1 MLDTAQGLSH
11 LIRARS
17 FDHNDRVYDVFASVR
32 PASPRTVT
40 VHVTCNGHEVYFDY
54 PDGVRTQQCHE
65 VTFLGE
71 VDSLHL
77 ETMNVVDF
85 TMDDAEKL
93 VRAWVA

>member
-1 MLDTAQGLSH
+1 MFDPATGLSH

-17 FDHNDRVYDVFASVR
+17 FDHKGKVYDVFASIL

-40 VHVTCNGHEVYFDY
+40 VHVTSNGNEVYYDY
-54 PDGVRTQQCHE
+54 PDGVRTEQMHE
-65 VTFLGE
+65 VTFVGE
-71 VDSLHL
+71 VDLLHL
-77 ETMNVVDF
+77 ETMNVVDW